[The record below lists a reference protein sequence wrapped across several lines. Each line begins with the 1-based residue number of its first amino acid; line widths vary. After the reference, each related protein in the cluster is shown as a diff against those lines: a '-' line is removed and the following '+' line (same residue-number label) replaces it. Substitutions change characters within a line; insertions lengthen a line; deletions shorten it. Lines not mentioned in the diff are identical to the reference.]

1 MSRLVSVDPAAA
13 AGETKLLLDAVQDAL
28 GTVPNFV
35 KVLANSPKAL
45 DGYLQLSGSLKGGLL
60 DPATQERLA
69 LAVGEANA
77 CRYCVSAHAAM
88 GREAGLDDAEMAAN
102 RAGTSGD
109 AGAAA
114 ALAFARLLV
123 DNQGDVTSADIRTAR
138 EAGLGDGEIV
148 EVIAHVALN
157 ILTNYLGK
165 VGQIEIDFPEAG
177 PMPRTA

>member
-1 MSRLVSVDPAAA
+1 MNRLVSVDPATAT
-13 AGETKLLLDAVQDAL
+13 GEARPLLDAVQGML

-35 KVLANSPKAL
+35 KVLATAPKAL
-45 DGYLQLSGSLKGGLL
+45 GGYLQLSGNLRDGLL

-77 CRYCVSAHAAM
+77 CRYCVSAHAAI
-88 GREAGLDDAEMAAN
+88 GREAGLDAAEMAAN

-109 AGAAA
+109 ARAAA

-123 DNQGDVTSADIRTAR
+123 DNRGDVTSTDIRAVR
-138 EAGLGDGEIV
+138 QAGLGDGEIV
-148 EVIAHVALN
+148 EIIAHVALN

-165 VGQIEIDFPEAG
+165 VAQIEIDFPEAG
-177 PMPRTA
+177 PMPRAT